1 MIARIW
7 SMGVWRSASPR
18 LRRGPMAASLAKAVM
33 SEPEKPVKSEVVRNK
48 DEIKVGER
56 RIYPR

>member
-1 MIARIW
+1 
-7 SMGVWRSASPR
+7 
-18 LRRGPMAASLAKAVM
+18 MAASLAKAVM